1 MTTDRP
7 VCEFCGKPAA
17 AKFLA
22 WFASEEEAVPAHLC
36 DHPACLE
43 LLETVARVVE
53 PSLELPSPL

>member
-1 MTTDRP
+1 MTSERP
-7 VCEFCGKPAA
+7 QCEFCGRPAA

-22 WFASEEEAVPAHLC
+22 WFADEEEAVPAHLC

-53 PSLELPSPL
+53 PSLKLPSPL